1 MSEAP
6 RVVFVTGTDTGVGK
20 TTVSCA
26 LLAAF
31 RRRGLPT
38 FALKPLETG
47 IAIDATSGDAAALA
61 AAAGQSLADTSWRRF
76 WPPLAPQAAAE
87 KSGASIDPRALEA
100 ACRPATS
107 RLLVEGAGGL
117 LVPIASD
124 YTMADLAQAL
134 GAVVLIVAR
143 TRLGTINHSLLTIA
157 ECRRRGLPIAG
168 IVLNRATDESG
179 PEDDDNAALIAAH
192 GGVPVWGPLP
202 HLGAVE
208 SSDFTSLADAAE
220 RHLPVQEIFAACYLR
235 RP

>member
-31 RRRGLPT
+31 RRRQQ
-38 FALKPLETG
+38 FVAALKPLETG
-47 IAIDATSGDAAALA
+47 IAIDATSGDAVALA
-61 AAAGQSLADTSWRRF
+61 AAAGQSLADTSWLRF
-76 WPPLAPQAAAE
+76 PPPLAPQAAAQ
-87 KSGASIDPRALEA
+87 KCGTSIDLKALQA
-100 ACRPATS
+100 ACRRSTS

-117 LVPIASD
+117 LVPIAPG

-134 GAVVLIVAR
+134 SAVVLIVAR
-143 TRLGTINHSLLTIA
+143 TRLGTINHSLLTVA

-168 IVLNRATDESG
+168 IVLNRVIGESG

-202 HLGAVE
+202 YLSNVE
-208 SSDFTSLADAAE
+208 AGDFSSLADAAE
-220 RHLPVQEIFAACYLR
+220 RHLPVQEIFSACYLR